1 MRGISDDHPDLGN
14 QPAPAD
20 AALSAAAEFLQREI
34 DAIDGVLYGIGEQ
47 QAHLESQLTELRQRR
62 YHQELL
68 RAELVQLLRKAGTP

>member
-1 MRGISDDHPDLGN
+1 MRGISDDHPDFGN
-14 QPAPAD
+14 QPAPEARRPM
-20 AALSAAAEFLQREI
+20 AVEFLQREI

-68 RAELVQLLRKAGTP
+68 RAELVQLLQKAGTP